1 MLNNQPPSNPE
12 NNACTTPPVGV
23 TSSAPE
29 TQSSAAKDESPPSD
43 LSPENETVSPA
54 LSRKSRYTTRHPD
67 KDENF
72 FEALAMGAP
81 VIEACRVAE
90 YTRRAVYLWRDQDK
104 AFSAAWKKAKAF
116 ALENLEEEADRR
128 GLHGYDE
135 THFRGKQVYQRRKFS
150 DRLLLA
156 RLRALCPQRY
166 GEGKLMEAANKP
178 DRMEFV
184 VRHHVGDLKTNEWL
198 DKMFASQRLTEDEIP
213 PHLLKFYKLQN
224 PQETR
229 RQDQLVPEG
238 WYPPREPK

>member
-1 MLNNQPPSNPE
+1 MLNNQPPSNPQNDE
-12 NNACTTPPVGV
+12 CKTPPLGV
-23 TSSAPE
+23 TSSSPE
-29 TQSSAAKDESPPSD
+29 AQTSAANDENPPSK
-43 LSPENETVSPA
+43 LSLENEAVSPV

-67 KDENF
+67 KDDNF

-81 VIEACRVAE
+81 VVEACRLAE

-104 AFSAAWKKAKAF
+104 AFAAAWTKAKAF

-135 THFRGKQVYQRRKFS
+135 AQVRGKQVYQRRKYS

-166 GEGKLMEAANKP
+166 GEGKLMEAAKKP
-178 DRMEFV
+178 DKIEFV
-184 VRHHVGDLKTNEWL
+184 VRHHVGDLLTNTWL
-198 DKMFASQRLTEDEIP
+198 NKMLAAERLTEDDIP
-213 PHLLKFYKLQN
+213 PHLLKFFKLEN
-224 PQETR
+224 PVETR

-238 WYPPREPK
+238 WYPPRAAK